1 VNVAPAK
8 PEFRVTT
15 YGTGK
20 LRSKCGEIW
29 RGSLGERGVGE
40 KGFGRAGVGSGARSE
55 NDG

>member
-1 VNVAPAK
+1 MNVAPAK